1 LICLDAEALKA
12 LFEPFGSV
20 TVKRMFGGSGIYAE
34 GLCFA
39 IETDGEVFLK
49 TDALSRADFS
59 AADSAPFTY
68 VAKGKSR
75 PTSYWSLP
83 AIAHDEADELRRW
96 ARMGLDAARRAA
108 AARAKPKGKQPSIGQ
123 VRDNPFG
130 CHARERGHPVR
141 DSRSSRFPLARE

>member
-1 LICLDAEALKA
+1 MICLDAEALKA

-20 TVKRMFGGSGIYAE
+20 TVKRMFGGAGIYAE

-39 IETDGEVFLK
+39 IELKGEVFLK
-49 TDALSRADFS
+49 TDSLSRADFS

-83 AIAHDEADELRRW
+83 AIAHDEAAELRRW

-108 AARAKPKGKQPSIGQ
+108 EARAKPKGKRPK
-123 VRDNPFG
+123 
-130 CHARERGHPVR
+130 
-141 DSRSSRFPLARE
+141 SRSEAK

>member
-1 LICLDAEALKA
+1 MDAEALKA
-12 LFEPFGSV
+12 LLEPFGSV

-39 IETDGEVFLK
+39 KADGEVFLK

-96 ARMGLDAARRAA
+96 ARMGLEAARRAA
-108 AARAKPKGKQPSIGQ
+108 AARAKGKRPT
-123 VRDNPFG
+123 
-130 CHARERGHPVR
+130 
-141 DSRSSRFPLARE
+141 SRAEAK

>member
-1 LICLDAEALKA
+1 MDAEALKA
-12 LFEPFGSV
+12 LLEPFGSV

-39 IETDGEVFLK
+39 IEADGEVFLK
-49 TDALSRADFS
+49 TDALSRDFS

-83 AIAHDEADELRRW
+83 TAAHEDDDELRRW

-108 AARAKPKGKQPSIGQ
+108 AARAKGKRPT
-123 VRDNPFG
+123 
-130 CHARERGHPVR
+130 
-141 DSRSSRFPLARE
+141 SRAEAK

>member
-1 LICLDAEALKA
+1 MVAEGLKA

-34 GLCFA
+34 GMCFA
-39 IETDGEVFLK
+39 IELKGEIVLK
-49 TDALSRADFS
+49 TDSLSRAVFS

-83 AIAHDEADELRRW
+83 TLAHEDDDELRRW
-96 ARMGLDAARRAA
+96 AGMGLTRRAA
-108 AARAKPKGKQPSIGQ
+108 RLRSGRSRRA
-123 VRDNPFG
+123 
-130 CHARERGHPVR
+130 
-141 DSRSSRFPLARE
+141 SRR

>member
-1 LICLDAEALKA
+1 MDAEALKA

-39 IETDGEVFLK
+39 IELKGEVFLK
-49 TDALSRADFS
+49 TDSLSRADFS

-75 PTSYWSLP
+75 PTSYWRLP

-96 ARMGLDAARRAA
+96 ARMGPDAARRAA
-108 AARAKPKGKQPSIGQ
+108 AARAKGKRPT
-123 VRDNPFG
+123 
-130 CHARERGHPVR
+130 
-141 DSRSSRFPLARE
+141 SRAEAK